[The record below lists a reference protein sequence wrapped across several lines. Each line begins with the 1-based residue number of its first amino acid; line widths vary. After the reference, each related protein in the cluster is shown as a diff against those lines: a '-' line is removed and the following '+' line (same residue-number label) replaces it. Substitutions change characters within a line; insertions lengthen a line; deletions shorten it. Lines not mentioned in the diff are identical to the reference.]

1 MDLIKLSKQEGIHVN
16 TTTRILTAM
25 AISLLAACSSAKPGD
40 ARPDWVNGNSSQY
53 PATTYLTGHGQSDN
67 MAAAKDRARADLAKN
82 FSVNV
87 SEQSTDTSSYSQDSG
102 SGTPTAKNSL
112 DVSRNIKTSTDQ
124 LLNGVE
130 ISETWQ
136 DSKSQQYYAL
146 ATLSR
151 AKAATALRQQI
162 GDLDA
167 GTSASLS
174 QAQNSTDLFDKIA
187 AAGQAV
193 GLQQTRASLQK
204 ELQVVD
210 PSGMGIP
217 SSWSLAQLQAD
228 RTALLKQLQVK
239 AVAEG
244 QNAEAV
250 KKLLAGAL
258 ADSGFTV
265 TDDATAYVMTANLN
279 SSDLP
284 PQGGWF
290 WITGALQ
297 VSLNGGDNR
306 AHGVRRWDLKVSGSN
321 RQIAQQ
327 RLMDQVAQVLQSDI
341 QGTMMEFA
349 AGKGSQP

>member
-1 MDLIKLSKQEGIHVN
+1 MDLIKLRNEEGTHVN
-16 TTTRILTAM
+16 TITRILTAT
-25 AISLLAACSSAKPGD
+25 AILLLAACSSAKPGD
-40 ARPDWVNGNSSQY
+40 ARPEWVNGNSSQY
-53 PATTYLTGHGQSDN
+53 PAATYLIGHGQADN

-87 SEQSTDTSSYSQDSG
+87 SEQSTDTSSYSQNSTDAAA
-102 SGTPTAKNSL
+102 AKNSL

-124 LLNGVE
+124 LLNGVA

-151 AKAATALRQQI
+151 TQAATALRQQI

-167 GTSASLS
+167 GTTASLN
-174 QAQNSTDLFDKIA
+174 QAQNSSDLFDKIS

-193 GLQQTRASLQK
+193 ASQQTRTGLQK

-210 PSGMGIP
+210 PSGLGIP
-217 SSWSLAQLQAD
+217 SSWSLAKLQAD
-228 RTALLKQLQVK
+228 RAALLKQFQVK

-244 QNAEAV
+244 QNVEAV

-265 TDDATAYVMTANLN
+265 IDDAPYTMTANLS
-279 SSDLP
+279 SSDLS

-290 WITGALQ
+290 WITGTLQ
-297 VSLNGGDNR
+297 VSLNGNDNR
-306 AHGVRRWDLKVSGSN
+306 AHGVRRWDLKVSGST
-321 RQIAQQ
+321 RPIAQQ
-327 RLMDQVAQVLQSDI
+327 RLMDQVTQVLQSDL
-341 QGTMMEFA
+341 QGAVMEFA
-349 AGKGSQP
+349 AGKGGQP

>member
-1 MDLIKLSKQEGIHVN
+1 MNI
-16 TTTRILTAM
+16 TTRILTAT
-25 AISLLAACSSAKPGD
+25 AISLLAACSTAKPGD

-53 PATTYLTGHGQSDN
+53 PAASYLTGHGQSDN
-67 MAAAKDRARADLAKN
+67 MALAKDRARAELAKN

-87 SEQSTDTSSYSQDSG
+87 SEQSTDTSSYSQNSADSAAG
-102 SGTPTAKNSL
+102 KNSL
-112 DVSRNIKTSTDQ
+112 DVSRNINTRTEQ
-124 LLNGVE
+124 VLTGVE
-130 ISETWQ
+130 ISDTWQ
-136 DSKSQQYYAL
+136 DPKAQQYYAL

-151 AKAATALRQQI
+151 SKAATALRQQI

-167 GTSASLS
+167 GTASSLS
-174 QAQNSTDLFDKIA
+174 QAQNSSDLFDKIS

-193 GLQQTRASLQK
+193 DAQQTRAGLQK

-217 SSWSLAQLQAD
+217 SSWSLGKLQAD
-228 RTALLKQLQVK
+228 RSALLKQLQVK
-239 AVAEG
+239 ASAEG
-244 QNAEAV
+244 QNAQAV
-250 KKLLAGAL
+250 QKLLAGAL

-265 TDDATAYVMTANLN
+265 TEGAPYTMTAGLN
-279 SSDLP
+279 YSDLP

-290 WITGALQ
+290 WISGTLQ
-297 VSLNGGDNR
+297 VSLNGSDNR
-306 AHGVRRWDLKVSGSN
+306 AHGVRRWDLKVSGSD

-327 RLMDQVAQVLQSDI
+327 RLMDQVAQDLQSDI

>member
-1 MDLIKLSKQEGIHVN
+1 MNSMI
-16 TTTRILTAM
+16 RILTATM
-25 AISLLAACSSAKPGD
+25 ILLLAACSSAKPGD

-53 PATTYLTGHGQSDN
+53 PAATYLTGHGQADTMSG
-67 MAAAKDRARADLAKN
+67 ARDRARADLAKN

-87 SEQSTDTSSYSQDSG
+87 SEQSTDTSSYSQNAAG
-102 SGTPTAKNSL
+102 EAAKNSL
-112 DVSRNIKTSTDQ
+112 DVSRDIHIRTEQILS
-124 LLNGVE
+124 GVE

-136 DSKSQQYYAL
+136 DPKGLQYYAL

-151 AKAATALRQQI
+151 AKAANALRQQI

-167 GTSASLS
+167 GTAASLS
-174 QAQNSTDLFDKIA
+174 QAQNSSDLFDKIA

-193 GLQQTRASLQK
+193 DSQQTRASLQK

-217 SSWSLAQLQAD
+217 SSWSLAKLQAD
-228 RTALLKQLQVK
+228 RSALLKQFQVK
-239 AVAEG
+239 AAADGKDAQTV
-244 QNAEAV
+244 Q
-250 KKLLAGAL
+250 KLLAGAL

-265 TDDATAYVMTANLN
+265 ADGAPYTMTANLDY
-279 SSDLP
+279 SDLS

-306 AHGVRRWDLKVSGSN
+306 AHGVRRWDLKVSGST

-327 RLMDQVAQVLQSDI
+327 RLMDQVAQCLQDGI
-341 QGTMMEFA
+341 QGTVLAFA
-349 AGKGSQP
+349 AEKGGQP